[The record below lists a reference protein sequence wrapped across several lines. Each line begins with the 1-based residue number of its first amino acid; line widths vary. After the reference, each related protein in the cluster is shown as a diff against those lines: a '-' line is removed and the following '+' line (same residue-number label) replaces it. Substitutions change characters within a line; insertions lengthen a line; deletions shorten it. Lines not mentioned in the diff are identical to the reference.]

1 MDNTTIIRIVAGCL
15 ALLALGVFVVI
26 AVFYFGLL
34 AGVLRKCS
42 PSSRTMQPGLVWLL
56 LIPLFNLVWN
66 FIVVLAIADSLGNEF
81 RLRNIPVE
89 DPKPGK
95 SIGIAMAVCQAC
107 GIIPLVNILA
117 GLASLVLWIVYWVKI
132 AEYSRLLD
140 QFTAPIMV
148 PPYPQGG

>member
-1 MDNTTIIRIVAGCL
+1 MDNTTVIRIVAGF
-15 ALLALGVFVVI
+15 LALGVLVI
-26 AVFYFGLL
+26 VLLYLSFL

-42 PSSRTMQPGLVWLL
+42 PWSRTMQPGMVWLM
-56 LIPLFNLVWN
+56 LIPFFNVIWS

-81 RLRNIPVE
+81 RLRNIPVD

-117 GLASLVLWIVYWVKI
+117 GLAGLVLWIMYWVKI
-132 AEYSRLLD
+132 AEYSRQLD
-140 QFTAPIMV
+140 LYPIPIAA
-148 PPYPQGG
+148 PPYPQQS